1 MPDLEIKCLQCQE
14 TFSFNEKDQE
24 LFYRRNQPQPQRCNN
39 CRPANKKTDSKGIL
53 EGAKP
58 PRYEITCDRCG
69 KVDYVPFVPKI
80 GRAVLCK
87 DCHGISLIQRPRK
100 V

>member
-24 LFYRRNQPQPQRCNN
+24 SFYRRNQSQPQRCRN
-39 CRPANKKTDSKGIL
+39 CRPAKKTGGKGFL
-53 EGAKP
+53 EGAKQQ
-58 PRYEITCDRCG
+58 RYEIACDRCG
-69 KVDYVPFVPKI
+69 KVDYVPFVPKV

-87 DCHGISLIQRPRK
+87 DCHSISLIHRPRK
-100 V
+100 D